1 MEMASPGTNIAAVG
15 WQPQVTTETAL
26 PGQELGAQSSHL
38 SPSVP
43 AGEAKPTC
51 SQHGSTAAVS
61 ACPTWLPAA
70 RETQYTVSKDFFPL
84 KLRGLSPV
92 FVNQFSSNLPICPAY
107 HCMFPRYQSQGPT
120 HIPAQSNPL
129 CFILTVNTRI

>member
-51 SQHGSTAAVS
+51 SQRGSTAAVS
-61 ACPTWLPAA
+61 ASHLAA
-70 RETQYTVSKDFFPL
+70 SSKGNPIYSFKRFFSPET
-84 KLRGLSPV
+84 
-92 FVNQFSSNLPICPAY
+92 
-107 HCMFPRYQSQGPT
+107 
-120 HIPAQSNPL
+120 
-129 CFILTVNTRI
+129 